1 MNELDGAAALPDL
14 KSYEDMSQISQH
26 SSPTSNSGGHFAMP
40 MGASACSMA
49 RSSSNNIQQYPT
61 GSMSSHR
68 SSPVLYD
75 NAVLAAQPAI
85 PSQASTASAA
95 NPSGGRTRDSNLKSS
110 KNGQPVNISLL
121 FICDVTNFFISE

>member
-85 PSQASTASAA
+85 PTASTSAA
-95 NPSGGRTRDSNLKSS
+95 TPGRTRDSNLKSS
-110 KNGQPVNISLL
+110 KNGQPVNVFFFILL
-121 FICDVTNFFISE
+121 F